1 MSFCSA
7 CTVVV
12 EMSVAYDDDPFHPR
26 SDFRICEVPL
36 SANTRIGGQL
46 TPHGMYLFSS

>member
-12 EMSVAYDDDPFHPR
+12 EMSVAYDDDPFP
-26 SDFRICEVPL
+26 
-36 SANTRIGGQL
+36 
-46 TPHGMYLFSS
+46 SSFGFPDL